1 MKAILF
7 DLDDTLV
14 PERPALDAGYA
25 AIAERV
31 WGPGAGSPERI
42 EALRGAARAV
52 WLDGRPT
59 EYCLRLHFSL
69 GEALHGEFVAVGP
82 QADALRAFVSELHAR
97 AFDALLPPEWHGRS
111 GELVDVWRA
120 ARMAALAPYN
130 ETLEVLERWSARM
143 PVGLVT
149 NGAVQLQRAKLTATG
164 IENRFAAVIVSED
177 VGVGKPDPE
186 PFRTALAALGGLR
199 PDEVVM
205 VGNDADRDVA
215 GARAAG
221 IRPVWLDRG
230 WPAPEPAADRVGDL
244 RELEGLLLG

>member
-1 MKAILF
+1 VKAILF

-31 WGPGAGSPERI
+31 WGSGSGSPERV
-42 EALRGAARAV
+42 ESLREAARAV

-59 EYCLRLHFSL
+59 AYCLRVHFSL
-69 GEALHGEFVAVGP
+69 GEALHGEFVAAGP
-82 QADALRAFVSELHAR
+82 EADELRAFVPELHAR
-97 AFDALLPPEWHGRS
+97 AFDAVLPPAWHGRS
-111 GELVDVWRA
+111 PELVDVWRA
-120 ARMAALAPYN
+120 ARMAALAPYD
-130 ETLEVLERWSARM
+130 EAVAVLERWAARM
-143 PVGLVT
+143 PVALVT
-149 NGAVQLQRAKLTATG
+149 NGAVRLQRAKLTATG
-164 IENRFAAVIVSED
+164 IEDRFAAVIVSEEI
-177 VGVGKPDPE
+177 GIGKPEPE
-186 PFRTALAALGGLR
+186 PFQAALGGLA

-221 IRPVWLDRG
+221 IRPIWLDRG
-230 WPAPEPAADRVGDL
+230 WPAPEPAAERIADL